1 MRYTIYTLMGVSIVN
16 NAVSSSLSMVFT
28 LVESLL
34 VQPKYYTALWFTYG
48 SLNLVMDLIIWTIPL
63 PTIFSVMSNL
73 STRKKILLFLEFAVG
88 ILCWCSPILRLSLW
102 KYAAGVGS
110 DPTYNAPILFVLYV
124 AEVSLAI
131 SCVSAAALRPLVVK
145 MTKKFNR
152 LRGIPTSTNKS
163 RSTGYVLGASPG
175 LAQSRTGGSRT
186 TGNKGVFSTVDHEL
200 KEWKGGVLDIERAQS
215 IQQTCN
221 CPCGDVGV
229 VAHASSCPRSVRGT
243 QPQVPTA
250 TDHGIILSSCSS
262 GDTLRTT
269 NIGSVCQGA
278 HSRHPCDVL
287 PLSESTVNLTNADTN
302 STTD

>member
-1 MRYTIYTLMGVSIVN
+1 MRYIIYTLMGVSIVN
-16 NAVSSSLSMVFT
+16 SAVSSSLSLVFT
-28 LVESLL
+28 IVESLL

-48 SLNLVMDLIIWTIPL
+48 SLNLAMDLIIWIIPL

-73 STRKKILLFLEFAVG
+73 SARKRILLALEFAVG

-102 KYAAGVGS
+102 RYAAGVGTDS
-110 DPTYNAPILFVLYV
+110 TYNAPILFVLYV

-131 SCVSAAALRPLVVK
+131 SCVSAAALRPLIVK

-152 LRGIPTSTNKS
+152 LRGKPTSTNKS
-163 RSTGYVLGASPG
+163 RSTGYEFGASPG

-200 KEWKGGVLDIERAQS
+200 KEWRGGVLDVENSQFV
-215 IQQTCN
+215 QQTCS
-221 CPCGDVGV
+221 CPCDGVGV
-229 VAHASSCPRSVRGT
+229 VAHASSCPRPVRGT
-243 QPQVPTA
+243 QPEVPTA
-250 TDHGIILSSCSS
+250 TDHGTILSSFSS

-287 PLSESTVNLTNADTN
+287 PSSESMVNLTNADTN